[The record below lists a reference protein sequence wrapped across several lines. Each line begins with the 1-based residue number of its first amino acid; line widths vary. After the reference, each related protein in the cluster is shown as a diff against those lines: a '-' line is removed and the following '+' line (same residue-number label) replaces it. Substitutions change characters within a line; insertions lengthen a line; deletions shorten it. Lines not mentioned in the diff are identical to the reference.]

1 MQENRSL
8 GEGVELIC
16 ELTFSPEGIWTIR
29 KGDMVWSK
37 IEGWKKHHGVIRP
50 DTHFET
56 AENAF
61 AGVGTAKQTR
71 IAEYVGT

>member
-16 ELTFSPEGIWTIR
+16 EVTFSPEGIWTIR
-29 KGDMVWSK
+29 KRDMIWSK
-37 IEGWKKHHGVIRP
+37 VEGWKKYSEVIRP

-56 AENAF
+56 AGNALQ
-61 AGVGTAKQTR
+61 AWEQRNKVEPRDT
-71 IAEYVGT
+71 

>member
-56 AENAF
+56 AENALQ
-61 AGVGTAKQTR
+61 AWEQRNKLESRNT
-71 IAEYVGT
+71 